1 MLSAGRK
8 FIGALAVLFG
18 LGLPAVT
25 SAQTTVQLA
34 PGDNLAAAITAA
46 KPGDVLELQ
55 GGEYGALTVKRAGGK
70 PGMPVT
76 VRSADPTDP
85 ARISELKLHEM
96 TYLVLD
102 GLVFDYRYSVGDKS
116 NIRPFQIVT
125 TRGLT
130 IRNSLFDGDNAPGDS
145 PGEAAAPTGFGIGVR
160 SSAEIRLEGNEIRDF
175 YRGLVVSDTVDMAV
189 VRNDIH
195 SMRMDGMNF
204 AQVERVLIEEN
215 LVRDFTRALDSDDH
229 ADMIQF
235 WTKQTERPNRDITI
249 RNNVLNS
256 GLGGYTQSI
265 FMRNEEVDTGRAGA
279 EMYYRNIT
287 IEGNVIINAHMH
299 GIMVGETDG
308 LIIRNNS
315 VLHNARS
322 DGKKQN
328 MNLWTPQ
335 VRVVGT
341 ARNVRIENNVLHKIG
356 GHEGQSD
363 WTVRNNVEV
372 QDRFANQANHY
383 NALFMAAITGDPRD
397 IGSFRYLRGGAL
409 AGSGLGAALLDN
421 ASTAVLP
428 EMDLSGLGPAVRTL
442 PDPDRPNRF
451 TFDIAE
457 GSAKTGL
464 DLTGT
469 KAVWDFG
476 DGSHAEGITVSHTFD
491 KPGLFNVALTL
502 TLADGQVQTSSARVT
517 PRRPEVIDYD
527 PQAGTITSFVEES
540 PRVLDIPVQ
549 TGSLKLG
556 GGNAL
561 ITLPRESLIPFY
573 GARSFSLATRLR
585 SNGGYKAAGVVFH
598 LHKTLLVTIG
608 GRGTVDVEF
617 TTETARLLKVSTPP
631 LPILTGDWV
640 DLTIDY
646 SDSDQMLRVVVDGS
660 VVAQG
665 RSSGQTRPLEY
676 WGLSLGHAF
685 ESRNS
690 FQGEMERLVLK
701 VGKDGTSTGN

>member
-8 FIGALAVLFG
+8 FIGTLALLFG
-18 LGLPAVT
+18 LGLLTVA
-25 SAQTTVQLA
+25 SAQTTVRLA
-34 PGDNLAAAITAA
+34 PGDNLAEAITAA
-46 KPGDVLELQ
+46 RPGDVLELR
-55 GGEYGALTVKRAGGK
+55 GGDYGALTVRRAGGE
-70 PGMPVT
+70 PGLPVT
-76 VRSADPTDP
+76 VRSADPANP
-85 ARISELKLHEM
+85 ARFSELTLHEM

-102 GLVFDYRYSVGDKS
+102 GLVFDYRYSAGDKH
-116 NIRPFQIVT
+116 NIRPFRLLSS
-125 TRGLT
+125 RGLT
-130 IRNSLFDGDNAPGDS
+130 IRNSLFDGDSAPDDS
-145 PGEAAAPTGFGIGVR
+145 PGNAAYPTGFGIGVR
-160 SSAEIRLEGNEIRDF
+160 SSADIRLEGNDIRDF
-175 YRGLVVSDTVDMAV
+175 YRGLVVHDTVGMAV

-204 AQVERVLIEEN
+204 SQVEQVLIEEN

-235 WTKQTERPNRDITI
+235 WTTKTERPNRDITI

-299 GIMVGETDG
+299 GITVGETDG

-322 DGKKQN
+322 DGRRQN
-328 MNLWTPQ
+328 VSLWTPQ
-335 VRVVGT
+335 VRVAGT
-341 ARNVRIENNVLHKIG
+341 SRNVRIENNVLHKIS
-356 GHEGQSD
+356 GHERQSD
-363 WTVRNNVEV
+363 WTVRNNAEV
-372 QDRFANQANHY
+372 QDRFANQPNHY
-383 NALFMAAITGDPRD
+383 NALFMAPINGDPRD
-397 IGSFRYLRGGAL
+397 IGSFRHLPGGAL

-428 EMDLSGLGPAVRTL
+428 ELDLSGLGPAVRTL

-469 KAVWDFG
+469 RAVWDFG

-517 PRRPEVIDYD
+517 PRRPEVIEYD
-527 PQAGTITSFVEES
+527 PRAGTITSFVEENPS
-540 PRVLDIPVQ
+540 VLDIPVQ
-549 TGSLKLG
+549 AGSLKLG

-561 ITLPRESLIPFY
+561 ITVPRESLTPFF
-573 GARSFSLATRLR
+573 GARSFSLQTRLR
-585 SNGGYKAAGVVFH
+585 TDGGYKAAGVVLH
-598 LHKTLLVTIG
+598 LHKTLIVTIS

-631 LPILTGDWV
+631 IPILTGDWV

-646 SDSDQMLRVVVDGS
+646 SDADQMLRVLVDGK
-660 VVAQG
+660 VAAQG
-665 RSSGQTRPLEY
+665 RSSGQIRPLEY
-676 WGLSLGHAF
+676 WGLSLGFAF
-685 ESRNS
+685 ENRNS
-690 FQGEMERLVLK
+690 FQGEMAHLVLK